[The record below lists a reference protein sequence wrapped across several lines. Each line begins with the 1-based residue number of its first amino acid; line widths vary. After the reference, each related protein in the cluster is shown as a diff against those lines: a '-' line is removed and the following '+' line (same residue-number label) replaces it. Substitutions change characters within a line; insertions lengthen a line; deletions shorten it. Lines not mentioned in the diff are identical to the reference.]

1 MLVRVVIISILVGA
15 TLAFELGM
23 LAYAAYVLA
32 GLVWMSHGLARFWSK
47 SVSVRREC
55 LRTTAEVGQ
64 VIPVRLEIS
73 NLGRWPI
80 GWVLVEDLLPEDTV
94 VHSRLQLTGERLLL
108 CGLRAGEKRSIYYQV
123 KCRRRGYYQ
132 LGPSIVE
139 TGDWFGL
146 ERRFAEGAEP
156 NFLLVYPEVLSIE
169 GYDIASRR
177 PMGEVRLTH
186 RLFEDPTRIAGVR
199 AYQSGDPLNRIHW
212 RATARTGQLHSKVYE
227 ASTVAGAALLL
238 DFHRAA
244 YDPRHE
250 PVRSELAITAAAS
263 LANCLFQLGQQ
274 IGLLT
279 NGRDAADRVRIEGWT
294 RDWRTRDAARASVS
308 PALEQER
315 LRPLVLPPQTGPE
328 RFRGIIETLAR
339 VELSDGLDFAAFVG
353 EVESRLPRDATLI
366 AILSSVPEKT
376 ALALVGL
383 KRRGFAVAALINI
396 YDEHEYAVAAGP
408 LIAVGIDARQLRGP
422 DDIREVCRRQLV
434 G

>member
-1 MLVRVVIISILVGA
+1 MLVRVLVLVVLVGA
-15 TLAFELGM
+15 TLVLELGM

-32 GLVWMSHGLARFWSK
+32 GLVWMSGVVARSWVK
-47 SVSVRREC
+47 NVAVRREC

-64 VIPVRLEIS
+64 VVPIRLEIA
-73 NLGRWPI
+73 NRGRWPI
-80 GWVLVEDLLPEDTV
+80 GWVLVEDLLPADAG
-94 VHSRLQLTGERLLL
+94 VHSRLRLTGERLVLS
-108 CGLRAGEKRSIYYQV
+108 GLRGGEKRSLFYQV
-123 KCRRRGYYQ
+123 QCLRRGYYQ

-146 ERRFAEGAEP
+146 ERRFVEGAEP
-156 NFLLVYPEVLSIE
+156 DFLLVYPEVLPVE

-199 AYQSGDPLNRIHW
+199 AYQAGDPLNRVHW

-227 ASTVAGAALLL
+227 ASTVAGAAILL

-250 PVRSELAITAAAS
+250 PVRSELAVTAAAS

-274 IGLLT
+274 VGLLT
-279 NGRDAADRVRIEGWT
+279 NGRDAADRVRVEGWA

-308 PALEQER
+308 GEAEQDR
-315 LRPLVLPPQTGPE
+315 RRPLVLPPQPGPE
-328 RFRGIIETLAR
+328 RFRQILETLAR
-339 VELSDGLDFAAFVG
+339 VELSEGLDFAAFLG
-353 EVESRLPRDATLI
+353 EVESRLPRDATVI
-366 AILSSVPEKT
+366 AIMASVPET
-376 ALALVGL
+376 AAIALAGL
-383 KRRGFAVAALINI
+383 KRRGFAVAALVNI
-396 YDEHEYAVAAGP
+396 YDEHDFAVAAGP
-408 LIAVGIDARQLRGP
+408 LIAAGIDTRQLRGP
-422 DDIREVCRRQLV
+422 DDIRAVCRRQLL

>member
-1 MLVRVVIISILVGA
+1 MLVRVVIIFILVGA
-15 TLAFELGM
+15 TLAFELGL
-23 LAYAAYVLA
+23 LAYAVYVLA
-32 GLVWMSHGLARFWSK
+32 GLVWMSHGLARSWSK

-80 GWVLVEDLLPEDTV
+80 GWVLVEDLLPEDTL

-199 AYQSGDPLNRIHW
+199 AYQPGDPLNRIHW

-238 DFHRAA
+238 DFHRAS

-250 PVRSELAITAAAS
+250 PVRSELAITTAAS
-263 LANCLFQLGQQ
+263 VANCLFQLGQQ
-274 IGLLT
+274 VGLLT
-279 NGRDAADRVRIEGWT
+279 NGRDAADRVRLEGWA

-308 PALEQER
+308 PAAERER

-328 RFRGIIETLAR
+328 RFREILEALAR

-366 AILSSVPEKT
+366 AILSSVPETT

-383 KRRGFAVAALINI
+383 KRRGFAVAALINL
-396 YDEHEYAVAAGP
+396 YDDHAYAVAAGP
-408 LIAVGIDARQLRGP
+408 LIAAGIDARQLRGP
-422 DDIREVCRRQLV
+422 DDIRAVCRRQLV

>member
-1 MLVRVVIISILVGA
+1 MLVRVAVFVLLVGA
-15 TLAFELGM
+15 TLVFELGM

-32 GLVWMSHGLARFWSK
+32 GLVWMSHVLARSWAK
-47 SVSVRREC
+47 SVVVRREC

-64 VIPVRLEIS
+64 VVPVRLEVA
-73 NLGRWPI
+73 NAGRWPI
-80 GWVLVEDLLPEDTV
+80 GWVLVEDLLPADTL
-94 VHSRLQLTGERLLL
+94 VHSRLRLTGERLLL
-108 CGLRAGEKRSIYYQV
+108 CGLRGGEKRSLYYQV
-123 KCRRRGYYQ
+123 QCQRRGYYQ

-156 NFLLVYPEVLSIE
+156 DFLLVYPEVLTVE

-199 AYQSGDPLNRIHW
+199 AYQAGDPMNRIHW

-227 ASTVAGAALLL
+227 ASTVAGAAILL
-238 DFHRAA
+238 DFHHAG

-250 PVRSELAITAAAS
+250 PVRSELAVTAAAS

-274 IGLLT
+274 VGLLT
-279 NGRDAADRVRIEGWT
+279 NGRDAADRVRIDGWA
-294 RDWRTRDAARASVS
+294 RDWRTRDSARASVS
-308 PALEQER
+308 MAAESDR
-315 LRPLVLPPQTGPE
+315 RRPLVLPPLPGPE
-328 RFRGIIETLAR
+328 RFREILETLAR
-339 VELSDGLDFAAFVG
+339 VELSDGLEFAAFLG
-353 EVESRLPRDATLI
+353 EVESRLPRDATAI
-366 AILSSVPEKT
+366 AILARVPESAAI
-376 ALALVGL
+376 ALAGL
-383 KRRGFAVAALINI
+383 KRRGFAVAVLVNV

-408 LIAVGIDARQLRGP
+408 LIAAGIDTRQLRGP
-422 DDIREVCRRQLV
+422 DDIRAICRRQLT

>member
-15 TLAFELGM
+15 TLAFELGL
-23 LAYAAYVLA
+23 LAYAVYVLA
-32 GLVWMSHGLARFWSK
+32 GLVWMSHGLARSWSK

-80 GWVLVEDLLPEDTV
+80 GWVLVEDLLPEDTL

-199 AYQSGDPLNRIHW
+199 AYQPGDPLNRIHW

-238 DFHRAA
+238 DFHRAS

-250 PVRSELAITAAAS
+250 PVRSELAITTAAS
-263 LANCLFQLGQQ
+263 VANCLFQLGQQ
-274 IGLLT
+274 VGLLT
-279 NGRDAADRVRIEGWT
+279 NGRDAADRVRLEGWA

-308 PALEQER
+308 PAAERER

-328 RFRGIIETLAR
+328 RFREILEALAR

-366 AILSSVPEKT
+366 AILSSVPETT

-383 KRRGFAVAALINI
+383 KRRGFAVAALINL
-396 YDEHEYAVAAGP
+396 YDDHAYAVAAGP
-408 LIAVGIDARQLRGP
+408 LIAAGIDARQLRGP
-422 DDIREVCRRQLV
+422 DDIRAVCRRQLV